1 MPRAQLNVTVVVVDE
16 NDQRPTFVERSYSVV
31 VNESARVG
39 TELVRVRAED
49 RDEGENARITYQ
61 YAPTLYNQ

>member
-1 MPRAQLNVTVVVVDE
+1 MTVVVVDE
-16 NDQRPTFVERSYSVV
+16 NDQRPTFVERSYSAL

-49 RDEGENARITYQ
+49 RDEGENARIAYQ
-61 YAPTLYNQ
+61 CAPS